1 LKQAKE
7 ETIEKRQ
14 VSQQEKDDLQAKFA
28 EEIAQ
33 TQKEKE
39 QLFAEQM
46 GIKEAVTRA
55 LCSMSGFA

>member
-1 LKQAKE
+1 LKKAKD
-7 ETIEKRQ
+7 ETIEKQQ
-14 VSQQEKDDLQAKFA
+14 VLQQEKDDLQAKFA

-39 QLFAEQM
+39 QLFVEQM

-55 LCSMSGFA
+55 LFSMSGFA